1 MSDREPAGEGAARRR
16 RERRLRQWAR
26 HEKLSVQ
33 MALSEYKHHSS
44 RGQRKDRAGGEV
56 RVVPH
61 GGVPEALLPQ
71 GGSRPPCLGVPRGPH
86 VVMERHFVEDLGDL
100 APTVQILDAPM
111 PQMVDSVLDF
121 FRALDLPVDEQVIA
135 VPKISTDRVSQRLVE
150 RHLPQMV
157 EQLVHV
163 PTVLSPLRIAEQ
175 IVGIPAPQRGG
186 NWSLQGPLPGQSSTL
201 SPLQERI
208 SEQIVEQIAVPS
220 PVERISQ
227 RIVEQIAVSSPA
239 VRISERTA
247 EQIVDISPGDDRGQ
261 RSSSSAGAADEDF
274 QGVFRTFSPRKKVRS
289 AGQVSADLPRH
300 VSSSTPAAYEAS
312 NGSDEWIQLTD
323 DEFRTYYWNRRSG
336 KTVRRSPAGVEVV
349 WVGVKD
355 DEGDFWYRH
364 RRTGV
369 RTYVLPRLPP
379 E

>member
-61 GGVPEALLPQ
+61 GGVPEAPLPQ

-86 VVMERHFVEDLGDL
+86 VGMVRHIVEDLGGL
-100 APTVQILDAPM
+100 APTVQILDDPM
-111 PQMVDSVLDF
+111 PQMVDSVLEF
-121 FRALDLPVDEQVIA
+121 FRALDLPVGEQVIA

-163 PTVLSPLRIAEQ
+163 PTVLSPLRIAEE

-186 NWSLQGPLPGQSSTL
+186 NWSLQGPLPGQVSTF
-201 SPLQERI
+201 SPLPERI
-208 SEQIVEQIAVPS
+208 SERIVEQIAVPS

-227 RIVEQIAVSSPA
+227 RIVEQIVVSSPA
-239 VRISERTA
+239 ERISERTV

-261 RSSSSAGAADEDF
+261 RSSSSAGPADEDF

-336 KTVRRSPAGVEVV
+336 ESVWRSPAGVEVV

-369 RTYVLPRLPP
+369 STYVLPPLPP
-379 E
+379 G